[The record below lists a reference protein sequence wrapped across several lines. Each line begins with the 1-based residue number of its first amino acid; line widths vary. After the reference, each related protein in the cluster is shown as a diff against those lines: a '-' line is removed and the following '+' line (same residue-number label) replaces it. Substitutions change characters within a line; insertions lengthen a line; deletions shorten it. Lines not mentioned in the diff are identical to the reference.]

1 MDPREQANVLLAQA
15 RARSAHVVTPDNM
28 VSPMDASNTQQIP
41 GSVLAAAADEDDP
54 DATTVVPSSV
64 IEEHAH
70 PLDDANPT
78 QPLWQEEPPPQPHTG
93 AEELEGIIPTRTA
106 NTGRS
111 TVQSRLEGL

>member
-41 GSVLAAAADEDDP
+41 GAVIAAAAEEDP

-64 IEEHAH
+64 IEQHVH
-70 PLDDANPT
+70 PLAEANPT
-78 QPLWQEEPPPQPHTG
+78 QPLQHGTEVPQVSSG
-93 AEELEGIIPTRTA
+93 ANELDGIIPTRTT

-111 TVQSRLEGL
+111 IVQSRLDGL

>member
-41 GSVLAAAADEDDP
+41 ASVIAAATDEEDP

-64 IEEHAH
+64 IDQQTH
-70 PLDDANPT
+70 PLAESNPT
-78 QPLWQEEPPPQPHTG
+78 QPLGQEPAQPPSQSDV
-93 AEELEGIIPTRTA
+93 EEFEGIIPTRTT